1 MSTGTSSGVVVRR
14 DVEHVAE
21 VVLDRPEALN
31 AVSTALGR
39 QLTSVLRELAADAG
53 VWAVVLSSSNDR
65 AFCVGADLKE
75 RADFDD
81 DQLLA
86 QRPVIRAMFASVRDL
101 PMPVVAAVTGFAL
114 GGGFELALSCDVI
127 VADATAVFGLPEVTV
142 GLVPGGGGT
151 QLLARRVG
159 TGVAADLVLSGRKV
173 GAPEASRIGI
183 VDRLVEGRDDER
195 TDGERRDGE
204 RTARQTALDV
214 AVAIAANSPV
224 AVRAAKRALHDGLGR
239 PLVAGL
245 EIEDTAWHA
254 AAVSADRREGIT
266 AFAEKRPPQWSGT

>member
-31 AVSTALGR
+31 AVSTALAR
-39 QLTSVLRELAADAG
+39 QLTGVLRELAADAG

-173 GAPEASRIGI
+173 GASEASRIGI
-183 VDRLVEGRDDER
+183 IDRLL
-195 TDGERRDGE
+195 E

-239 PLVAGL
+239 PLAAGL

-266 AFAEKRPPQWSGT
+266 AFAEKRPPLWSGT